1 MRPDEKVI
9 VMHGRLG
16 RGVHARYPIVAGER
30 ILEFDGPVLTHDQ
43 VRALGEV
50 DAGLFQVGADQ
61 YVDARPPGR
70 FANHSCEPNA
80 GVAGDRFLVAL
91 RDIAAAEEIQ
101 FDYST
106 AMSESGRTIDCACG
120 RPRCRRQIRD
130 FHFLPPSLQAYYVRL
145 GLVQSFI
152 MREWRAKVVAERRA
166 ADPQHLL
173 RMRQA

>member
-43 VRALGEV
+43 VRSLGGT
-50 DAGLFQVGADQ
+50 DAYSFQVGADQ
-61 YVDARPPGR
+61 YIDARPPGR

-80 GVAGDRFLVAL
+80 GVSGDRFLVAL

-106 AMSESGRTIDCACG
+106 TMSATGCTIDCRCG
-120 RPRCRRQIRD
+120 RPRCRRLIRD

-152 MREWRAKVVAERRA
+152 VREWRAKVAAERRA
-166 ADPQHLL
+166 ADPQRML